1 MEKVSP
7 LGNLLH
13 SDFCIY
19 PQFDWEKIFWQK
31 AGTCLGEKSNF
42 KNMTVRTVFA
52 NQQFQE
58 CFDGKIFWCC
68 LNQGI
73 LRFKNAYGKWCSL

>member
-19 PQFDWEKIFWQK
+19 PQFDWRFFDRKLEHVWEKKVI
-31 AGTCLGEKSNF
+31 G
-42 KNMTVRTVFA
+42 KN
-52 NQQFQE
+52 
-58 CFDGKIFWCC
+58 
-68 LNQGI
+68 L
-73 LRFKNAYGKWCSL
+73 SL

>member
-19 PQFDWEKIFWQK
+19 PQFDWRRFFDRKLEHVWEKKVILRIWQWELYLL
-31 AGTCLGEKSNF
+31 TNNF
-42 KNMTVRTVFA
+42 KNVLMAKF
-52 NQQFQE
+52 
-58 CFDGKIFWCC
+58 FD
-68 LNQGI
+68 
-73 LRFKNAYGKWCSL
+73 AV